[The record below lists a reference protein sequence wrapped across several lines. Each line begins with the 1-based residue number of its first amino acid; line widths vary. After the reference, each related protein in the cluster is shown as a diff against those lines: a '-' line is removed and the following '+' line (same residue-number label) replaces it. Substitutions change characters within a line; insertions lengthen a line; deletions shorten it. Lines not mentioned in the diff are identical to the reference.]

1 MPDAHGEVDPRV
13 PSDRLLRDLRSRREG
28 LSQREAERRLVSYG
42 PNELQRTASA
52 SWWRDVVRQFNH
64 PLALLLAVAALLALA
79 SGSPVVAGAIVAVII
94 ANATFAFVQEQQ
106 AERAVEAL
114 AAYLPQRATVV
125 RDGTRRS
132 IEAHD
137 LVPGDILEIAE
148 GDKISADAR
157 LLSGALEV
165 ETSALTGESVPVY
178 RSAELVDTD
187 VPFLQARDLV
197 FSGTSCTGGAAQTL
211 VFATGM
217 HTELGRI
224 AALSERVAPGGK
236 PARAPG
242 SAGRAD
248 HRGRGGGHRRR
259 VPAPRDARAGLSF
272 ADAAVFAVGLIVA
285 NVPEGLLP
293 TITLA
298 LALGVRVLARRGALV
313 KRLSAVET
321 LGSTSVICTDK
332 TGTLT
337 ENRMRVMSVST
348 LDRDVDIGDR
358 ARPGRA
364 ASTPRS
370 AAAGDDHRP
379 RAATPTSS
387 PPTDPGRAATP
398 PSSPCSAPRC
408 RSEPMSRV
416 SKRDELRRRQF
427 HFDPSIKL
435 MSTVDQTDDG
445 LWVHT
450 KGAPEAVLPRCATVM
465 ATDGR
470 EQPLTPAIR
479 DSLDHAIDEH
489 ARGGLRVLA
498 VARRRVDEAPDERD
512 EAERAL
518 CFLGTVAMFD
528 PPRAEVAASG
538 RGVPLRWY
546 PGVGRHR

>member
-1 MPDAHGEVDPRV
+1 M
-13 PSDRLLRDLRSRREG
+13 
-28 LSQREAERRLVSYG
+28 
-42 PNELQRTASA
+42 
-52 SWWRDVVRQFNH
+52 
-64 PLALLLAVAALLALA
+64 LLAVAALLALA
-79 SGSPVVAGAIVAVII
+79 SGSPVVAGAILAVII

-125 RDGTRRS
+125 RDGSRRS
-132 IEAHD
+132 IEARD

-157 LLSGALEV
+157 LLSGTLEV
-165 ETSALTGESVPVY
+165 DTSALTGESVAVY

-197 FSGTSCTGGAAQTL
+197 FSGTSCTGGGADTL

-224 AALSERVAPGGK
+224 AALSERVHQEESPLE
-236 PARAPG
+236 
-242 SAGRAD
+242 
-248 HRGRGGGHRRR
+248 HQVRR
-259 VPAPRDARAGLSF
+259 VARIIAVMAVVIGLAFMPLGMLAGLSF

-337 ENRMRVMSVST
+337 ENRMRVVSVST
-348 LDRDVDIGDR
+348 LDGEVGIGVEPAPVERVDAALGALATTIGACSNADLEP
-358 ARPGRA
+358 ADGSGPSGDPTELA
-364 ASTPRS
+364 LLS
-370 AAAGDDHRP
+370 AAVSLGADV
-379 RAATPTSS
+379 
-387 PPTDPGRAATP
+387 
-398 PSSPCSAPRC
+398 
-408 RSEPMSRV
+408 RV
-416 SKRDELRRRQF
+416 SKRDEQRRSQF

-435 MSTVDQTDDG
+435 MSTVDQTHDG

-465 ATDGR
+465 AADGR
-470 EQPLTPAIR
+470 EQSLTPAIR

-489 ARGGLRVLA
+489 ARGSGSASWLSLGGESTRLRTSA
-498 VARRRVDEAPDERD
+498 PTPNARSASSEPSRCSIRRAPRSGK
-512 EAERAL
+512 RSRSV
-518 CFLGTVAMFD
+518 T
-528 PPRAEVAASG
+528 PPVSG
-538 RGVPLRWY
+538 CWS
-546 PGVGRHR
+546 